1 MAASSQIHHRMSAVA
16 RVLLAAAVV
25 FIWLINSPAV
35 GAQVMTATIDPAV
48 YKQIGAIQLRL
59 GKPIDLLGSVIYLR
73 ADDLHRLLRSSAF
86 NFGPGCSACVA
97 LLSKTPPD
105 SLTPHLRILPEGES
119 PHLPEGE
126 VLVVL
131 EFNRFS
137 DFLAE
142 FRPQT
147 APAADNGQE
156 PPSPPSQPP
165 TNGRIPEQPSKLKTQ
180 QGGCEL
186 EHICTDPNKR
196 EVCATA
202 KCDDLELKVC
212 NSGVQ
217 LSRSVS
223 VGPIDITI
231 HGLPHGS
238 SQ

>member
-1 MAASSQIHHRMSAVA
+1 MAASGQMHHRMSAIA

-25 FIWLINSPAV
+25 LTWLIDSPAV

-73 ADDLHRLLRSSAF
+73 ADDVPRLLRSSAF

-105 SLTPHLRILPEGES
+105 YLTPHLRILPEGES
-119 PHLPEGE
+119 PHLPEGG

-142 FRPQT
+142 FRPQR
-147 APAADNGQE
+147 APAAHNGQE
-156 PPSPPSQPP
+156 PPNPP

-186 EHICTDPNKR
+186 EHICADPNKR

-202 KCDDLELKVC
+202 KCDDLELEVC

-231 HGLPHGS
+231 HGLPQGS